1 MIITMDGRS
10 GAGKSTQSKIIARKY
25 GLAYRNFSCLT
36 REVVN
41 VYWEEVGRNKFH
53 PNLMLPGLLEY
64 STAVRADRRK
74 IVIDESLFYPFLQN
88 QSATG
93 FDRWNEYNWYFD
105 FLSMYRLTP
114 DHSFY
119 LVLDYDTA
127 QERRRMRGDS
137 GYKTAK
143 DSEKEE
149 VMFRYWQEMERR
161 IPFLHLIDSSQSVEE
176 VTSDILEW
184 I

>member
-1 MIITMDGRS
+1 MIITIDGRS
-10 GAGKSTQSKIIARKY
+10 GAGKSTQSRIIAKKY

-53 PNLMLPGLLEY
+53 PNMMLPGLLEY

-114 DHSFY
+114 HHSFY
-119 LVLDYDTA
+119 LLLDYETA
-127 QERRRMRGDS
+127 QQRRRMRGDRVR
-137 GYKTAK
+137 KPAK

-149 VMFRYWQEMERR
+149 VYFTYWQEMERR
-161 IPFLHLIDSSQSVEE
+161 IPFLHLIDASQPVQK
-176 VTSDILEW
+176 VTSAILER